1 MGTVYKC
8 FDPDFHRMVAVK
20 TIHKGLLTDNAS
32 DEFRERF
39 RNEMRATGKL
49 VHPNIVSVFDAG
61 EKDNC
66 PFYVMEFVEGHDLKH
81 VLEAG
86 EPISLKRALL
96 IVKGVL
102 RGLSSIHKHGITHR
116 DLKPA
121 NIFVSSDGVA
131 KIADFGIAKLDNSD
145 MTQIG
150 TVIGSPKYMSP
161 EQCVGEV
168 VDPRTDLFATG
179 IILYELLTGTYCFK
193 GNSTSAVTQKIINVD
208 IVPPSKIDK
217 SIPRYLDKV
226 LIKALSKN
234 ANERFQS
241 ALDFLNALDGK
252 ESKAEKTQNKYKI
265 ATAGC
270 VLFTVFAVMIFYVFS
285 SYSLSPT
292 DKAAENKTEIL
303 QTIPDKTAE
312 NKTEIL
318 QTIPDKTP
326 TKVRIQTLSPEKAA
340 KVAKLFKVA
349 ETYKRIGRLVSPAGS
364 NAFDAY
370 KIVLSIDPENEKAL
384 VGLDSVKRALVSQ
397 AESFVQS
404 GEIAQAVS
412 VARAGEE
419 VFPGSVI
426 FTDMLNELKSN

>member
-1 MGTVYKC
+1 
-8 FDPDFHRMVAVK
+8 MVAVK

-61 EKDNC
+61 ERDNC

-121 NIFVSSDGVA
+121 NILVSSDGVA

-193 GNSTSAVTQKIINVD
+193 GNSTPSVTQKIINVD
-208 IVPPSKIDK
+208 IVPPSKVDK

-226 LIKALSKN
+226 LKKALSKN
-234 ANERFQS
+234 ANDRYQS
-241 ALDFLNALDGK
+241 ALEFLNALDGK
-252 ESKAEKTQNKYKI
+252 ESKVEKNKNKYKV
-265 ATAGC
+265 AAAGC
-270 VLFTVFAVMIFYVFS
+270 ALFTVAAVMIFYVFS
-285 SYSLSPT
+285 LNPTDEAALGKAQTNVTIQTLSPSLSPT

-303 QTIPDKTAE
+303 QTIP
-312 NKTEIL
+312 NN
-318 QTIPDKTP
+318 TP
-326 TKVRIQTLSPEKAA
+326 ATVMIQALSPEKAA

-384 VGLDSVKRALVSQ
+384 MGLDSVKRALVSQ
-397 AESFVQS
+397 AEEFVQS
-404 GEIAQAVS
+404 GEVAQAVL

-419 VFPGSVI
+419 VFPDSVI
-426 FTDMLNELKSN
+426 FTDILNELKSN